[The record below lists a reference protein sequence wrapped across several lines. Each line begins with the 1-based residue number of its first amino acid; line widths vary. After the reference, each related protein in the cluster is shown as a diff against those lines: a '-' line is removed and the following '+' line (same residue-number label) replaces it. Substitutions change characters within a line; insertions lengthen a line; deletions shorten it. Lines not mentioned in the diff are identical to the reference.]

1 MDTGIGGRTRV
12 SLGSNCC
19 CGAEG
24 HGLHCNWHHCWP
36 ASGVCRRTLAKGGGQ
51 KASCTLGVQHSGFAR
66 WKSSRALLPKMEMH
80 SPLNCT
86 HENG

>member
-24 HGLHCNWHHCWP
+24 HGLHCNWHHAGPLVVSADGPWP
-36 ASGVCRRTLAKGGGQ
+36 RVEDRRHRAHSGSSIPVLQDGKVLELYCPKW
-51 KASCTLGVQHSGFAR
+51 KCTLR
-66 WKSSRALLPKMEMH
+66 
-80 SPLNCT
+80 
-86 HENG
+86 